1 MIKYFKIFKK
11 GLILMT
17 EDEKK
22 KKQVQYVAKWD
33 AENCKKV
40 TIKMRKADYEIFNKY
55 VTDNGFSKNGYII
68 SLIKK
73 DLQEKG
79 LMDSDNA

>member
-11 GLILMT
+11 GLIFMT

-55 VTDNGFSKNGYII
+55 VTENELSKNGYII
-68 SLIKK
+68 NLIKK

-79 LMDSDNA
+79 LMKSDNN

>member
-1 MIKYFKIFKK
+1 
-11 GLILMT
+11 MT

-22 KKQVQYVAKWD
+22 RKKIEYINQWN

-40 TIKMRKADYEIFNKY
+40 TIKMYKADYEIFNKY
-55 VTDNGFSKNGYII
+55 VVDNGFSKNGYILN
-68 SLIKK
+68 LIKK

-79 LMDSDNA
+79 LIKSDND

>member
-1 MIKYFKIFKK
+1 MKR
-11 GLILMT
+11 
-17 EDEKK
+17 K

-55 VTDNGFSKNGYII
+55 VVDNGFSKNGYII
-68 SLIKK
+68 NLIKK

-79 LMDSDNA
+79 LMKSDNN

>member
-1 MIKYFKIFKK
+1 MPEIK
-11 GLILMT
+11 
-17 EDEKK
+17 EKYDK
-22 KKQVQYVAKWD
+22 LKYNKKWD

-55 VTDNGFSKNGYII
+55 VVDNGFSKNGYII
-68 SLIKK
+68 NLIKK

-79 LMDSDNA
+79 LMDSDNDW

>member
-1 MIKYFKIFKK
+1 
-11 GLILMT
+11 MT

-22 KKQVQYVAKWD
+22 RKKIEYINKWN

-40 TIKMRKADYEIFNKY
+40 TIKMYKADYEIFNKY
-55 VTDNGFSKNGYII
+55 VTENRLSKNGYII

-79 LMDSDNA
+79 LMKSDNNW

>member
-1 MIKYFKIFKK
+1 
-11 GLILMT
+11 MT

-22 KKQVQYVAKWD
+22 RKKIEYINKWN
-33 AENCKKV
+33 AENYKKV
-40 TIKMRKADYEIFNKY
+40 TIKMYKADYEIFNKY
-55 VTDNGFSKNGYII
+55 VVDNGLSKNGYII

-79 LMDSDNA
+79 LMDSDND

>member
-1 MIKYFKIFKK
+1 
-11 GLILMT
+11 MT
-17 EDEKK
+17 EEEKK
-22 KKQVQYVAKWD
+22 QHRINYINQWN

-40 TIKMRKADYEIFNKY
+40 TIKMHKADYEIFNKY

-68 SLIKK
+68 NLIKK

-79 LMDSDNA
+79 LMDSNDD

>member
-1 MIKYFKIFKK
+1 
-11 GLILMT
+11 MT

-22 KKQVQYVAKWD
+22 RKKIKYINKWN

-40 TIKMRKADYEIFNKY
+40 TIKMYKADYEIFNKY
-55 VTDNGFSKNGYII
+55 VVDNGLSKNGYII

-79 LMDSDNA
+79 LMDSDND

>member
-1 MIKYFKIFKK
+1 MPEIK
-11 GLILMT
+11 
-17 EDEKK
+17 EKYDK
-22 KKQVQYVAKWD
+22 LKYNKKWD

-55 VTDNGFSKNGYII
+55 VTENGLSKNGYII

-79 LMDSDNA
+79 LMDSDNDWQSERRYTITE

>member
-1 MIKYFKIFKK
+1 
-11 GLILMT
+11 MT
-17 EDEKK
+17 EEEKK
-22 KKQVQYVAKWD
+22 RKQVQYVAKWD

-40 TIKMRKADYEIFNKY
+40 TIKMWKADYEIFNKY
-55 VTDNGFSKNGYII
+55 VTDNGLSKNGYII

-79 LMDSDNA
+79 LMKSDNNW

>member
-1 MIKYFKIFKK
+1 
-11 GLILMT
+11 MT

-22 KKQVQYVAKWD
+22 RKNIEYINKWN

-55 VTDNGFSKNGYII
+55 VVDNGFSKNGYII
-68 SLIKK
+68 NLIKK

-79 LMDSDNA
+79 LMDSDND

>member
-1 MIKYFKIFKK
+1 
-11 GLILMT
+11 MT

-22 KKQVQYVAKWD
+22 RKKIEYNKKWD
-33 AENCKKV
+33 TENCKKV

-68 SLIKK
+68 NLIKK

-79 LMDSDNA
+79 LMKSDNN

>member
-1 MIKYFKIFKK
+1 
-11 GLILMT
+11 MT

-22 KKQVQYVAKWD
+22 RKKIEYINQWN

-55 VTDNGFSKNGYII
+55 VVDNGFSKNGYILN
-68 SLIKK
+68 LIKK

-79 LMDSDNA
+79 LIKSEKD